1 MDVSIGITQILIK
14 LLKNTPGLQQVM
26 VTDSTGLTIAS
37 VSKKSDKLELEGIG
51 ALTTALFLGMNYQ
64 GGELKLGN
72 LGFVF
77 SEFSGGKLILQSITR
92 DYVLVGVLSQRA
104 SVQKIK
110 NTIQRY
116 MSPIVD
122 QIKLLRT
129 SQVVEDKIEQ
139 SLFADALLELE

>member
-1 MDVSIGITQILIK
+1 MDISVGITQILTK
-14 LLKNTPGLQQVM
+14 MLKSSTGLQQVM

-37 VSKKSDKLELEGIG
+37 VSKTSNNLELEGIG
-51 ALTTALFLGMNYQ
+51 ALTTALFLGMSHQ
-64 GGELKLGN
+64 GGELRLGE

-77 SEFSGGKLILQSITR
+77 SEFSGGKLILQSVTR
-92 DYVLVGVLSQRA
+92 DYVLVGILSQRA

-110 NTIQRY
+110 TILQRY

-122 QIKLLRT
+122 QIQLLRT
-129 SQVVEDKIEQ
+129 SQVVEKKIEN